1 MTALGGAATFLS
13 IDVGTSAV
21 KTSVVDS
28 GGRELQW
35 ASAEYSHVRMPGE
48 RVEIEPSTLVGA
60 IETAV
65 RGLDESLRRGVDE
78 IVFDTFSPS
87 LVVMQSSGQLAYP
100 RIITHLDR
108 RSREQ
113 SDEVLER
120 IGADRFLQITGFL
133 PFVGGSGLLSLL
145 WLMKHEPETMRDTYR
160 VGHLTTYLHHLFTG
174 EWTTDPVNASMF
186 GAYET
191 TTGRGWSTEILETFG
206 LSATWFPDVREPGT
220 SLGVLLPGIAETF
233 GLRSGTPVAVGTND
247 MAAAHLGASNDR
259 AGQSMNTAGSSEMIS
274 VLTDRPVPSPHYY
287 LRRAAI
293 PGLWQIYATTAGGF
307 ALDWFHGQ
315 FAREM
320 SREAFFEEIVPKAL
334 AEYVDDD
341 TVIFRP
347 YLTGD
352 RQSLERRTGQ
362 WDGLTLASNREQ
374 MLAAMMKAMVGVLSE
389 TLSRASEVVALDP
402 VIKVSGGMSSDA
414 YLTVKQTLMP
424 DFRLEQ
430 VQNCSVLGNVALA
443 RRQHPTGQLSGGL
456 T

>member
-1 MTALGGAATFLS
+1 VTNLRGAATFLS

-28 GGRELQW
+28 TGRELQW
-35 ASAEYSHVRMPGE
+35 ASTEYSHIRMPGD
-48 RVEIEPSTLVGA
+48 RVEIEPSTLLTA

-65 RGLDESLRRGVDE
+65 RQLDEPLRRGVDQ

-113 SDEVLER
+113 SHDVLER
-120 IGADRFLQITGFL
+120 LGAERFLQITGFL

-145 WLMKHEPETMRDTYR
+145 WLLKHEPETLRDTYR
-160 VGHLTTYLHHLFTG
+160 VGHLTTYLHHLLTG

-191 TTGRGWSTEILETFG
+191 TTGRGWSTEILETFD
-206 LSATWFPDVREPGT
+206 LNAAWFPDVREPGT
-220 SLGVLLPGIAETF
+220 SLGTLRRGIADTL
-233 GLRSGTPVAVGTND
+233 GLRAGTPVAVGTND
-247 MAAAHLGASNDR
+247 MAAAHLGAGNDR

-274 VLTDRPVPSPHYY
+274 VLTDHPVPSPHYY
-287 LRRAAI
+287 LRCAAT

-307 ALDWFHGQ
+307 ALDWFHAQ

-320 SREAFFEEIVPKAL
+320 SRKAFFDEIVPQAL
-334 AEYVDDD
+334 SEHLDDD
-341 TVIFRP
+341 TIIFHP

-362 WDGLTLASNREQ
+362 WDGLTLSSTREG
-374 MLAAMMKAMVGVLSE
+374 MLGAMMKAMVGVLSG
-389 TLSRASEVVALDP
+389 TLSRAGEVVALDP
-402 VIKVSGGMSSDA
+402 VIKVSGGMSSVA
-414 YLTVKQTLMP
+414 YLSVKQALMP
-424 DFRLEQ
+424 NFSFEQ

-443 RRQHPTGQLSGGL
+443 QRHHPTHQLSEGL